1 MEEEDID
8 VDVDSLIETFK
19 LRKRES
25 KKAKDSSDDSDESGS
40 DEDGDGEE
48 GTTKKKKEKK
58 KKKKKK
64 KKGKATSKL
73 TDPQAALTLEINFR
87 RLTGAMSV
95 DELIS
100 GFRRFDR
107 ELMTW
112 DTMKALK
119 KALEAAGNPEEID
132 TVLLGYS
139 GPLDELPEYEQILVR
154 LLRLPHFRLRLSVA
168 TTALEFGHAVKDAR
182 DQMRRVEH
190 ALDVLLGTDALHTML
205 RRLMFCTNVLNNKS
219 GAAAP
224 AGFKLA
230 SLDSVCDARSDA
242 MPGKPGITL
251 LEFVLTNMDAAASHS
266 QTESESVAS
275 ELDMLRSLEPVFK
288 KAAGLQI
295 GMVDASLDKL
305 RSSLDATSSLIQTMS
320 KDVSPSEEDALFLN
334 SIIAFEGEAGTRVEA
349 LETARSTI
357 HEMWTRASTFLCE
370 SEMGIGDVVIVFHG
384 FIRKI
389 QSTLALIHA
398 HKKRAEKRAAKAAQ
412 KQAMEDKRA
421 RKKAAAAA
429 AAAAEAGEGVADE
442 NGHLPLPEEELSQ
455 QLEETLS
462 PRRWREKADRKQQL
476 SPFRTRSRWSPEKSL
491 GPDKS
496 LYALVMYANAKHR

>member
-1 MEEEDID
+1 
-8 VDVDSLIETFK
+8 
-19 LRKRES
+19 
-25 KKAKDSSDDSDESGS
+25 
-40 DEDGDGEE
+40 
-48 GTTKKKKEKK
+48 
-58 KKKKKK
+58 
-64 KKGKATSKL
+64 
-73 TDPQAALTLEINFR
+73 
-87 RLTGAMSV
+87 
-95 DELIS
+95 
-100 GFRRFDR
+100 
-107 ELMTW
+107 
-112 DTMKALK
+112 
-119 KALEAAGNPEEID
+119 
-132 TVLLGYS
+132 
-139 GPLDELPEYEQILVR
+139 
-154 LLRLPHFRLRLSVA
+154 
-168 TTALEFGHAVKDAR
+168 
-182 DQMRRVEH
+182 
-190 ALDVLLGTDALHTML
+190 ML

-251 LEFVLTNMDAAASHS
+251 LEFVLANMDAAASHS

-295 GMVDASLDKL
+295 GMV
-305 RSSLDATSSLIQTMS
+305 
-320 KDVSPSEEDALFLN
+320 
-334 SIIAFEGEAGTRVEA
+334 EAGTRVEA

-384 FIRKI
+384 FVRKI

-421 RKKAAAAA
+421 RKKAVAAA